1 MYRPWSKHGVYVQTH
16 LLWEMKIRPMNPWKQ
31 LQLIHSPLTD
41 SMPCLP
47 SERREE
53 PKGLAPHF
61 SLVPK
66 PFVCAMALA
75 IVHCT
80 IWVGTKTK
88 GHKWQR
94 RSWTKVID
102 LDRWLYRII
111 WFWGMSNNG
120 CWFGDPFPF
129 FSTESTIGALHAQ
142 QSAVHCLSSKC
153 GRKFLQNSLVFA
165 LLRAFC
171 FCRFCSSV
179 WIFRSLLYSMV
190 GFKARLDHPK

>member
-1 MYRPWSKHGVYVQTH
+1 MYGPWSKHGVYVQTH

-80 IWVGTKTK
+80 I
-88 GHKWQR
+88 
-94 RSWTKVID
+94 
-102 LDRWLYRII
+102 
-111 WFWGMSNNG
+111 
-120 CWFGDPFPF
+120 
-129 FSTESTIGALHAQ
+129 
-142 QSAVHCLSSKC
+142 
-153 GRKFLQNSLVFA
+153 
-165 LLRAFC
+165 
-171 FCRFCSSV
+171 
-179 WIFRSLLYSMV
+179 
-190 GFKARLDHPK
+190 